1 MKKLWKE
8 FKAFISRG
16 SVLDLAVGVVIGGA
30 FSAII
35 TAVVNKI
42 LMPIVNMVLSYAT
55 NGAELCTVLPHSI
68 LWEDATAEQQAA
80 TTMTTVNGVDYF
92 RVFYINWSSVIEAVL
107 NFFFIALTLFIILKV
122 VNSAIS
128 KRNALKAKVEAEAY
142 KKWAEAHPE
151 EAKAK
156 EEAEAKAKAEAE
168 AQAAIKPATTDDVVK
183 LLAEIKETLAEKKAE

>member
-16 SVLDLAVGVVIGGA
+16 SILDLAVGVVIGGA

-55 NGAELCTVLPHSI
+55 NGAELCTVLPHAI
-68 LWEDATAEQQAA
+68 KWEEATLEQQAA
-80 TTMTTVNGVDYF
+80 ATMVTVNGVDYF
-92 RVFYINWSSVIEAVL
+92 RVFYINWSSVIEAIL
-107 NFFFIALTLFIILKV
+107 NFFFIALTLFIILKIA
-122 VNSAIS
+122 NSIIA
-128 KRNALKAKVEAEAY
+128 KRNALKAKLDEEAY
-142 KKWAEAHPE
+142 KNWAKNHPE

-156 EEAEAKAKAEAE
+156 EEALAKEKAEAE
-168 AQAAIKPATTDDVVK
+168 AAAAIKPATTDDVVK